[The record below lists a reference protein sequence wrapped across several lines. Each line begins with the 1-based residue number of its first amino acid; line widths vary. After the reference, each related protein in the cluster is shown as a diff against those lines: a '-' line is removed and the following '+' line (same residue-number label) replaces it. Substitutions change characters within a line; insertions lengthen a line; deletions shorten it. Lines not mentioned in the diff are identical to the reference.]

1 MGVNLNDAEYFADTI
16 SKRIGQL
23 IDERNILRRELS
35 RNSSGNLEQSKE
47 FVRLFQENIISNAA
61 SAEKFERLEHI
72 LLMRY

>member
-1 MGVNLNDAEYFADTI
+1 MGVNLNDAEYFADAI